1 MAFLSPVTFVGSNMQ
16 TSSVARSQSKVPC
29 SGDADAG
36 KEVTGHLL
44 SSYCML
50 NTVPNF
56 TGIHSV
62 VLGAWSLY

>member
-16 TSSVARSQSKVPC
+16 TSSVARSQPKVSC
-29 SGDADAG
+29 SGDADDG
-36 KEVTGHLL
+36 KEGAGHLL

-50 NTVPNF
+50 NTVPTI

-62 VLGAWSLY
+62 VLGAWSLC